1 MAQRQKWYAIYTKPR
16 WEKKVHSLLTQKG
29 FESYCPLNKVRRQW
43 SDRTKIIDEPL
54 FKSYVFV
61 RVSEEERT
69 AVRLTSGVVNYV
81 YWLGKPAIVRD
92 REIKA
97 IRQFLDEYSDIEV
110 QPIERF
116 KPGDR
121 VVVQQGIFLGKSG
134 IIKNVK
140 NRTVEVQIE
149 SIGFMLTASFDKKR
163 LSFQL

>member
-1 MAQRQKWYAIYTKPR
+1 
-16 WEKKVHSLLTQKG
+16 
-29 FESYCPLNKVRRQW
+29 
-43 SDRTKIIDEPL
+43 
-54 FKSYVFV
+54 
-61 RVSEEERT
+61 
-69 AVRLTSGVVNYV
+69 VRLTSGVVNYV